1 MLQYNT
7 HNSKLTMPEYGRY
20 VQGLVDKC
28 LTIEDRAE
36 RNAYARGIVY
46 TICNLFPQQKTSPEW
61 RAKLWDHLAIMSDFR
76 LDIDYP
82 DAVTAREEITAPPAS
97 MSLPGHYI
105 AMRQYGH
112 HVEQMIDN
120 ALALDPENPDRD
132 ELILLIAN
140 HMKKLM
146 LQINPDGVEDERIFK
161 DLEVLSS
168 GQIRL
173 NSENCHLH
181 DFNIVSVPS
190 AGKKKKRRK

>member
-7 HNSKLTMPEYGRY
+7 HHSKLVMPEYGRH
-20 VQGLVDKC
+20 VQELVDKC

-36 RNAYARGIVY
+36 RNAYARGIIY
-46 TICNLFPQQKTSPEW
+46 TICNLFPQQKTNPEW
-61 RAKLWDHLAIMSDFR
+61 RAKLWDHLAIMSDFK

-82 DAVTAREEITAPPAS
+82 NEVTLREEIESAPAP
-97 MSLPGHYI
+97 MPLPGHHI

-112 HVEQMIDN
+112 QVEQMIQT
-120 ALALDPENPDRD
+120 ALSLEPENPDRD
-132 ELILLIAN
+132 ELIMLIAN

-146 LQINPDGVEDERIFK
+146 LQLNPDGVDDERIFK

-173 NSENCHLH
+173 RPENCRLL
-181 DFNIVSVPS
+181 DFNIVAAPN
-190 AGKKKKRRK
+190 AKKKKRRK